1 MPQSEADVDNVDQI
15 FAWQKMQ
22 RQLSKRLK
30 GVLPKKD
37 FMDRYGKEEGV
48 RMEKKR
54 ENGFDTHTT
63 HVCRNH
69 KYRQQSAHRNILCQ
83 AGISNIRILVDDGP
97 YENLSLR
104 LANRPFSIARSVN
117 DVSIFQLHLV
127 WRAFAIGHEFF
138 AMHQRHY
145 LAFSHANIPCWLP
158 GFTPGAE

>member
-30 GVLPKKD
+30 DVLPKKD

-69 KYRQQSAHRNILCQ
+69 KYRQQSAHRNIL
-83 AGISNIRILVDDGP
+83 
-97 YENLSLR
+97 
-104 LANRPFSIARSVN
+104 SVN
-117 DVSIFQLHLV
+117 PPDPSRHSGAGRPGVRDHPRAERAGGRGGRPEGEGKAGRAHGRPAQLSQRSFRNRLNHCHLHHFQHL
-127 WRAFAIGHEFF
+127 
-138 AMHQRHY
+138 
-145 LAFSHANIPCWLP
+145 
-158 GFTPGAE
+158 